1 MRDSVRSFI
10 EKSPVVSRLAEVRD
24 SSKYNAYFVIF
35 DFIERLEFRFP
46 NLHCLISDKLIG
58 EKPEQK
64 YPRPKTAFSP
74 FSFDKKSTCDN
85 QNDRDR

>member
-1 MRDSVRSFI
+1 
-10 EKSPVVSRLAEVRD
+10 
-24 SSKYNAYFVIF
+24 
-35 DFIERLEFRFP
+35 
-46 NLHCLISDKLIG
+46 LIGDKPIG

-85 QNDRDR
+85 QNDRNRQRHCQKTQKLGKVEEHGAKKR